1 MGAINRNGPDAN
13 CAEGWRSLRDEIALC
28 AAEAAEAVAA
38 AKATPADS
46 AQGVADDETD
56 EEAAWAAAEREELVA
71 RAEAAWQKRS
81 RQEQDAMFS
90 GYDENEAGGRGGEG
104 GGSMAD
110 ESAAEKEVALAAL
123 EDAAGELEMA
133 DEDAEPR
140 GCLGGG
146 WSSERERDSR
156 VQGTQQGH
164 SCAVRRSVA
173 KLFEMASSAFGLPQA
188 THTLKLVFRGRSL
201 QPAAV
206 VGQALGCGGSRDRR
220 VCRQGDG
227 HGELG
232 ERGGGC
238 EDALLAP

>member
-1 MGAINRNGPDAN
+1 MRRWRRRGLRGRDSCLAAPRADGCLRDGRGGKAHCTAPRIAHPRAVARLAASAAWVRSTATDRTN

-110 ESAAEKEVALAAL
+110 ESGGEGSGAR
-123 EDAAGELEMA
+123 GTGGRRCELEWRTRTRS
-133 DEDAEPR
+133 R
-140 GCLGGG
+140 GCLVS
-146 WSSERERDSR
+146 WSSERERL
-156 VQGTQQGH
+156 
-164 SCAVRRSVA
+164 SCTRDAARTLVRRAPPSRQTLRDGFV
-173 KLFEMASSAFGLPQA
+173 GLW
-188 THTLKLVFRGRSL
+188 
-201 QPAAV
+201 AA
-206 VGQALGCGGSRDRR
+206 
-220 VCRQGDG
+220 
-227 HGELG
+227 
-232 ERGGGC
+232 
-238 EDALLAP
+238 